1 LIWASWDAAAMAS
14 SENNFLK
21 RWRVDFFAGL
31 ALVLPAVISLA
42 VVGWLFKNV
51 SSMTDTLLLFLPPA
65 WTHVRKA
72 NGDLGDVQWYWS
84 TLTLILTLFLICLA
98 GRAGRNYLGRK
109 AIEWLDHTIMRVPL
123 MNKIY
128 GTVKQV
134 NASFSSNKSSFKQVV
149 LVSFPHAHSRS
160 VGFVT
165 GEQKGLGPEKLI
177 SVFIPTTPNP
187 TSGFLVLVPESEIIK
202 LNMSVA
208 DGIKFIISLGA
219 IAPDYPG
226 HEMAELSRGLP
237 EPARPS

>member
-1 LIWASWDAAAMAS
+1 MAS

-21 RWRVDFFAGL
+21 RWRVDFFSGL
-31 ALVLPAVISLA
+31 AMVLPAVITLA
-42 VVGWLFKNV
+42 VAGWLFRNV
-51 SSMTDTLLLFLPPA
+51 SSMTDTLLFFVPPA
-65 WTHVRKA
+65 WTHLRKP
-72 NGDLGDVQWYWS
+72 NGELGEIQWYWS
-84 TLTLILTLFLICLA
+84 WATLALTVFLICLA

-109 AIEWLDHTIMRVPL
+109 AMEWLDHTIMRVPL

-134 NASFSSNKSSFKQVV
+134 NESFTSNKSSFKQVV
-149 LVSFPHAHSRS
+149 LVCFPYPRSRA

-165 GEQKGLGPEKLI
+165 GEQKGLGQEKLI

-187 TSGFLVLVPESEIIK
+187 TSGFLVLVPESDMIK

-219 IAPDYPG
+219 IAPEYPG
-226 HEMAELSRGLP
+226 HTVAELSSGTEPP
-237 EPARPS
+237 EQASVRPALK